1 LELPR
6 RFESVSPTDQ
16 RVFRRALGHFCSG
29 VTIITAA
36 DGESPVG
43 MTCQS
48 FFSVSLE
55 PPLVA
60 FSVARSS
67 STFPVIRRIGSCCVN
82 VLAQDQQHLSDAFGR
97 SGPDKTLGV
106 QWARYRGAFG
116 HPVIAGSLA
125 AFECEIVAEYPAGDH
140 HIILGRVQRLH
151 LNATA
156 YPLLYF
162 RGRYQQLD
170 DSGPDSEAHVGERG
184 AVVDAAEQSVLPT

>member
-1 LELPR
+1 M
-6 RFESVSPTDQ
+6 RFEVEPVSVFVPE
-16 RVFRRALGHFCSG
+16 RARQL
-29 VTIITAA
+29 I
-36 DGESPVG
+36 VG
-43 MTCQS
+43 G
-48 FFSVSLE
+48 
-55 PPLVA
+55 
-60 FSVARSS
+60 
-67 STFPVIRRIGSCCVN
+67 RIGVQALDSSRCRQVDGGGHGQDERKEN
-82 VLAQDQQHLSDAFGR
+82 VCPQEGRRR
-97 SGPDKTLGV
+97 SGTLGV